1 MAVENIGPPE
11 NCPIPPMKIPNK
23 KDDPAVLARRYL
35 KLVEWSDQDGCFVGS
50 APPIIGPC
58 CHGRT
63 EAEVMTQLSVIVGE
77 WVATLLQDGHPLPAG
92 TAGKKYSGQF
102 VVRVAPE
109 LHKKASLKAL
119 ARGESL
125 NQFVAP
131 ALHAV

>member
-1 MAVENIGPPE
+1 
-11 NCPIPPMKIPNK
+11 MKVPTRK
-23 KDDPAVLARRYL
+23 TATPALLARRYL
-35 KLVEWSDQDGCFVGS
+35 KLAEWSDDDGCFVGS

-63 EAEVMTQLSVIVGE
+63 EAEVMAQLSVIVEE
-77 WVATLLQDGHPLPAG
+77 WIEIMLKEGHPLPAG

-119 ARGESL
+119 ARG
-125 NQFVAP
+125 
-131 ALHAV
+131 

>member
-1 MAVENIGPPE
+1 
-11 NCPIPPMKIPNK
+11 MKSSAK
-23 KDDPAVLARRYL
+23 KSESPAILARRYL
-35 KLVEWSDQDGCFVGS
+35 KLVEWSDKDDCFVGS

-63 EAEVMTQLSVIVGE
+63 ETEVMAQLSTIVGE
-77 WVATLLQDGHPLPAG
+77 WVRIMLADGHPLPAG

-102 VVRVAPE
+102 VVRIAPE

-125 NQFVAP
+125 NQFVATTL
-131 ALHAV
+131 AEV

>member
-1 MAVENIGPPE
+1 
-11 NCPIPPMKIPNK
+11 MKVSAK
-23 KDDPAVLARRYL
+23 KAETPAVIARRYL
-35 KLVEWSDQDGCFVGS
+35 KLVEWSDDNGCFVGS

-63 EAEVMTQLSVIVGE
+63 EAEVMAQLSTIVEE
-77 WVATLLQDGHPLPAG
+77 WVEIMQREGHPLPAG
-92 TAGKKYSGQF
+92 TAGKKYSGRF

-125 NQFVAP
+125 NQFVAT
-131 ALHAV
+131 ALTEA

>member
-1 MAVENIGPPE
+1 
-11 NCPIPPMKIPNK
+11 MKARHK
-23 KDDPAVLARRYL
+23 KNETPAQLARRYL
-35 KLVEWSDQDGCFVGS
+35 KLVEWSDHDGCFVGS

-58 CHGRT
+58 CHGDT
-63 EAEVMTQLSVIVGE
+63 ESEVMARLSTIVEE
-77 WVATLLQDGHPLPAG
+77 WVALMLTDGHPLPKG

-125 NQFVAP
+125 NQFVAA
-131 ALHAV
+131 ALAEV

>member
-1 MAVENIGPPE
+1 
-11 NCPIPPMKIPNK
+11 MKHTAK
-23 KDDPAVLARRYL
+23 KETPAMVARSYL
-35 KLVEWSDQDGCFVGS
+35 KLVEWSEKDGCFVGS

-63 EAEVMTQLSVIVGE
+63 ETEVMAQLSTIVEE
-77 WVATLLQDGHPLPAG
+77 WVEIMLGDGHPLPAA
-92 TAGKKYSGQF
+92 TAGKKFSGQF

-125 NQFVAP
+125 NQFVAT
-131 ALHAV
+131 ALADA

>member
-1 MAVENIGPPE
+1 
-11 NCPIPPMKIPNK
+11 MKAAAK
-23 KDDPAVLARRYL
+23 KTETPATLARRYL
-35 KLVEWSDQDGCFVGS
+35 KRVEWSEKEGCFVGS

-63 EAEVMTQLSVIVGE
+63 EAEVMAQLATIVEE
-77 WVATLLQDGHPLPAG
+77 WVEVMLADGHPLPTG

-125 NQFVAP
+125 NQFVAT
-131 ALHAV
+131 ALAGA

>member
-1 MAVENIGPPE
+1 MKTSAKKEN
-11 NCPIPPMKIPNK
+11 
-23 KDDPAVLARRYL
+23 ATTLARRYL

-63 EAEVMTQLSVIVGE
+63 EVEVMAQLSTIVEE
-77 WVATLLQDGHPLPAG
+77 WVTTLLGDGHPLPAA
-92 TAGKKYSGQF
+92 TAGKKFSGQF

-109 LHKKASLKAL
+109 LHKKASLRAL

-125 NQFVAP
+125 NQFVAT
-131 ALHAV
+131 ALAEA

>member
-1 MAVENIGPPE
+1 MNGRLL
-11 NCPIPPMKIPNK
+11 MKTRAKNTGS
-23 KDDPAVLARRYL
+23 PATLARRYL
-35 KLVEWSDQDGCFVGS
+35 KLVEWSEKDGCFVGS

-58 CHGRT
+58 CHGAT
-63 EAEVMTQLSVIVGE
+63 EAEVMAQLTPIVEE
-77 WVATLLQDGHPLPAG
+77 WIEVMLKDGHPLPAG

-125 NQFVAP
+125 NQFVA
-131 ALHAV
+131 AVLTGA

>member
-1 MAVENIGPPE
+1 MKTRAKNIE
-11 NCPIPPMKIPNK
+11 S
-23 KDDPAVLARRYL
+23 AATLARRYL
-35 KLVEWSDQDGCFVGS
+35 KLVEWSDKDDRFVGS

-58 CHGRT
+58 CHGKT
-63 EAEVMTQLSVIVGE
+63 EAEVMAQLTPIVEE
-77 WVATLLQDGHPLPAG
+77 WVRVLQKDGHPLPAG

-125 NQFVAP
+125 NQYVAA
-131 ALHAV
+131 ALAKV

>member
-1 MAVENIGPPE
+1 MNTPTRKTAS
-11 NCPIPPMKIPNK
+11 
-23 KDDPAVLARRYL
+23 PAVLARRYL
-35 KLVEWSDQDGCFVGS
+35 KLVEWSDKDGCFVGS

-63 EAEVMTQLSVIVGE
+63 EAEVMAQLSTIVEE
-77 WVATLLQDGHPLPAG
+77 WVEIMLADGHPLPAG

-125 NQFVAP
+125 NQFVAT
-131 ALHAV
+131 ALAEV

>member
-1 MAVENIGPPE
+1 
-11 NCPIPPMKIPNK
+11 MKTAARK
-23 KDDPAVLARRYL
+23 AETPATLARRYL
-35 KLVEWSDQDGCFVGS
+35 KLVEWSDQEGCFVGS

-58 CHGRT
+58 CHGKT
-63 EAEVMTQLSVIVGE
+63 EAEVMARLRPIVEE
-77 WVATLLQDGHPLPAG
+77 WVKVMLGDGHPLPAG

-125 NQFVAP
+125 NQFVAS
-131 ALHAV
+131 ALAEV

>member
-1 MAVENIGPPE
+1 MNTT
-11 NCPIPPMKIPNK
+11 KK

-35 KLVEWSDQDGCFVGS
+35 KLVEWSEKDGCFIGS

-63 EAEVMTQLSVIVGE
+63 EPDVMAQLSTIVEE
-77 WVATLLQDGHPLPAG
+77 WVATLLADGHPLPAG

-125 NQFVAP
+125 NQFVAS
-131 ALHAV
+131 ALSAA

>member
-1 MAVENIGPPE
+1 
-11 NCPIPPMKIPNK
+11 MKARAK
-23 KDDPAVLARRYL
+23 KSETPATLARRYL
-35 KLVEWSDQDGCFVGS
+35 KLVEWSDADGCFVGS

-58 CHGRT
+58 CHGQS
-63 EAEVMTQLSVIVGE
+63 ESKVMAQLSVIVEE
-77 WVATLLQDGHPLPAG
+77 WIETMLADGHPLPDV

-125 NQFVAP
+125 NQFVA
-131 ALHAV
+131 ATLAEA

>member
-1 MAVENIGPPE
+1 
-11 NCPIPPMKIPNK
+11 MKSSAK
-23 KDDPAVLARRYL
+23 KERPAVVARRYL
-35 KLVEWSDQDGCFVGS
+35 KLVEWSDRDGCFVGS

-63 EAEVMTQLSVIVGE
+63 EAEVMAQLSTIVEE
-77 WVATLLQDGHPLPAG
+77 WVEIMLGDGHPLPAA
-92 TAGKKYSGQF
+92 TTGKKYSGQF

-125 NQFVAP
+125 NQFVAS
-131 ALHAV
+131 ALARA

>member
-1 MAVENIGPPE
+1 MNTT
-11 NCPIPPMKIPNK
+11 K
-23 KDDPAVLARRYL
+23 KKEDPAVLARRYL
-35 KLVEWSDQDGCFVGS
+35 KLVEWSEKDGCFVGS

-63 EAEVMTQLSVIVGE
+63 ETEVMAQLSTIVEE
-77 WVATLLQDGHPLPAG
+77 WVAVLLADGHPLPAG

-125 NQFVAP
+125 NQFVAS
-131 ALHAV
+131 ALSAA

>member
-1 MAVENIGPPE
+1 
-11 NCPIPPMKIPNK
+11 MKISANK
-23 KDDPAVLARRYL
+23 NTSPAQLARRYL
-35 KLVEWSDQDGCFVGS
+35 KLVEWSDKEGCFVGS

-63 EAEVMTQLSVIVGE
+63 EAEVMAQLTPIVEE
-77 WVATLLQDGHPLPAG
+77 WVEIMLRDGHPLPVG

-109 LHKKASLKAL
+109 LHKKVSLQAL

-125 NQFVAP
+125 NQYVVA
-131 ALHAV
+131 ALTEA

>member
-1 MAVENIGPPE
+1 
-11 NCPIPPMKIPNK
+11 MKTNVK
-23 KDDPAVLARRYL
+23 KPDSATQVARRYL
-35 KLVEWSDQDGCFVGS
+35 KLVEWSDKDGCFVGS

-63 EAEVMTQLSVIVGE
+63 EAEVMAQLSVIVEE
-77 WVATLLQDGHPLPAG
+77 WVEVMLGDGHPLPKG

-102 VVRVAPE
+102 VVRLAPE

-125 NQFVAP
+125 NQYVAS
-131 ALHAV
+131 ALAEA